1 MNPEALIAALTI
13 PGMPGWTGLVAALAL
28 LLLGLAFLVMP
39 FSVFGVKSRLESIEA
54 QLDELQA
61 ELRAISA
68 KLADGPRR
76 AVLMDDLDM
85 PQPPRMAERGSA
97 MAPPVVPRGPGQ
109 GHGQGQGRSEPRI
122 NWPRDPR

>member
-1 MNPEALIAALTI
+1 MNPETLIAALTI

-54 QLDELQA
+54 QLDEVQA

-68 KLADGPRR
+68 RLADAPRR
-76 AVLMDDLDM
+76 SLVVDDLEM
-85 PQPPRMAERGSA
+85 PHPPRASDRGPAAS
-97 MAPPVVPRGPGQ
+97 PPVVPRGQ
-109 GHGQGQGRSEPRI
+109 GSGRSEPRI